1 MQHAKLALGLVLC
14 LLPGCM
20 VIDERQFVTVYH
32 TEVKSYQQTTSTVG
46 KDAPQKPVVQ
56 VPQVEKEQVVVQ
68 TGCMPFI
75 VPQRE
80 ALPVT
85 PDFSIVQPPDLEEA
99 IANYIKELRTLIRRE
114 RSTFDAA
121 HRDHLSDCQVKFY
134 ASPK

>member
-20 VIDERQFVTVYH
+20 VIDERQFIAVYH

-46 KDAPQKPVVQ
+46 KDTPQKPVVQ
-56 VPQVEKEQVVVQ
+56 VPQVEREQVVVQ
-68 TGCMPFI
+68 TGCMPFT

-80 ALPVT
+80 ALPAT

-114 RSTFDAA
+114 RSALDVAQ
-121 HRDHLSDCQVKFY
+121 RDHLSGCQG
-134 ASPK
+134 

>member
-1 MQHAKLALGLVLC
+1 MHHAKLALGLVLC

-20 VIDERQFVTVYH
+20 VIDERQFIAVYH

-46 KDAPQKPVVQ
+46 KDTPQKPVVQ

-68 TGCMPFI
+68 TGCMPFT

-80 ALPVT
+80 ALPAT
-85 PDFSIVQPPDLEEA
+85 PDFSIIQPPDLEEA

-114 RSTFDAA
+114 RSALDVAQ
-121 HRDHLSDCQVKFY
+121 RDHLSGCQVKFY